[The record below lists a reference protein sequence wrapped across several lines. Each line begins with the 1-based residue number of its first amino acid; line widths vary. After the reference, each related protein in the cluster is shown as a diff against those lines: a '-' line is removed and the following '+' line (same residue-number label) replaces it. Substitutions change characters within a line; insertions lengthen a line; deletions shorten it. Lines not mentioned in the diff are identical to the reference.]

1 MSGKTKKKIH
11 HRLLIQIGII
21 LTLIFSLSVFINIY
35 AIYGGSVKMY
45 LQAKNDM
52 ISADLERIKKPFEF
66 EDKRVSSWI
75 FKEWEK
81 LGDDLA
87 KPYDVNDSLDN
98 KIDET
103 LFPGKDT
110 SVFGSYKKIRY
121 PRLEK
126 LTDAEKERV
135 AKILYY
141 SVMIDFAFSNR
152 EYNYDSLYCI
162 DIGKASRGFTFFYF
176 DYDNLNGDYIIP
188 EEDKIDEYK
197 EKYKTGKIIDYSSS
211 DHPVIDNILTQNE
224 SEIVFETVEGSGEKD
239 KHYIGYVTVAKN
251 DDMCVTV
258 CISYNWS
265 EFASS
270 LSGNLKIMAV
280 LSLGGSLMSSALV
293 LFFIYIFAIKPL
305 RKVKHGV
312 QNYMENKDKDEV
324 VRSMSEIR
332 SKNEFGILA
341 DDISQ
346 LAVEIDRYTNENVQ
360 LATEKERVSAELDLA
375 ANIQSGSLPKKFP
388 EMDNYELFAYMKPAK
403 EVGGDFY
410 DFFFI
415 DDDHLGMVIADVS
428 GKGIPASLFM
438 MMTKILIKNYVMAKL
453 SPAQVL
459 SCANNSIC
467 ENNPNNM
474 FVTAWLGIID
484 LKTGHIVASNAGHEY
499 PILRKNGEKYDL
511 LKDKHGFVLGGMD
524 GVKYTEYEFE
534 LQKDDVLFLYT
545 DGVAEATNTEEKLFG
560 TERIVDALN
569 ESPDASPKEILDT
582 VNKAVDRFV
591 GNAAQF
597 DDLTMLCI
605 KNTGKN

>member
-1 MSGKTKKKIH
+1 
-11 HRLLIQIGII
+11 
-21 LTLIFSLSVFINIY
+21 
-35 AIYGGSVKMY
+35 
-45 LQAKNDM
+45 
-52 ISADLERIKKPFEF
+52 
-66 EDKRVSSWI
+66 
-75 FKEWEK
+75 
-81 LGDDLA
+81 
-87 KPYDVNDSLDN
+87 
-98 KIDET
+98 
-103 LFPGKDT
+103 
-110 SVFGSYKKIRY
+110 
-121 PRLEK
+121 
-126 LTDAEKERV
+126 
-135 AKILYY
+135 
-141 SVMIDFAFSNR
+141 
-152 EYNYDSLYCI
+152 
-162 DIGKASRGFTFFYF
+162 
-176 DYDNLNGDYIIP
+176 
-188 EEDKIDEYK
+188 
-197 EKYKTGKIIDYSSS
+197 
-211 DHPVIDNILTQNE
+211 
-224 SEIVFETVEGSGEKD
+224 
-239 KHYIGYVTVAKN
+239 
-251 DDMCVTV
+251 
-258 CISYNWS
+258 
-265 EFASS
+265 
-270 LSGNLKIMAV
+270 
-280 LSLGGSLMSSALV
+280 
-293 LFFIYIFAIKPL
+293 
-305 RKVKHGV
+305 
-312 QNYMENKDKDEV
+312 MENKDKDEV

-605 KNTGKN
+605 KYTGKN